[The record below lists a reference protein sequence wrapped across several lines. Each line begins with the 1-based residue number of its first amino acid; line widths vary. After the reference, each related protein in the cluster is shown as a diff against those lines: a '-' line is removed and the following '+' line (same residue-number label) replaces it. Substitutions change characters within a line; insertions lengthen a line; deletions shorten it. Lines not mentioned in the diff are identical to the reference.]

1 MTYKYLYQDK
11 ENRNCEGEI
20 VAKNRNDAYLLLRKQ
35 GIRPYRVIGDDP
47 LNWLPWAVASGFAL
61 LLAAVMVMGYL
72 LAVRSNEAA
81 QKPAVISS
89 MSESEME
96 AFRKRAEEVVLRA
109 PEAFRY
115 NVWKGVNARLVER
128 GIEPLQMPTGLSADE
143 EFSP

>member
-1 MTYKYLYQDK
+1 
-11 ENRNCEGEI
+11 
-20 VAKNRNDAYLLLRKQ
+20 
-35 GIRPYRVIGDDP
+35 
-47 LNWLPWAVASGFAL
+47 
-61 LLAAVMVMGYL
+61 
-72 LAVRSNEAA
+72 
-81 QKPAVISS
+81 